1 MSDANAHGRVVLA
14 TIVAGGGSVRALDY
28 AAERLVTPELFFADT
43 VQLKLFLLLERYR
56 RQAGGIMSREVLSDL
71 LRGRKPGTV
80 QMYEEAYDG
89 FAETLPEE
97 HQFRHSV
104 DQLREL
110 AADRATG
117 EAFALGRQILAA
129 SEAEPVKLDDGRAL
143 WGHLEARAYVQAAL
157 ADAEQ
162 LGAESDTPVTDVARD
177 GDEVMAAYARAKEM
191 RRSGKRIGVAFG
203 MPRLDSY
210 LGGGVGNG
218 LALVVAGTTVGKSS
232 LCVQAAWYNAV
243 IEGRNVLVF
252 TTEQHCHEVRLKL
265 VARHSRLPKFSL
277 AQGLDTARM
286 RGGWLNEEEERILA
300 WVLDDLKT
308 TGGYGSIEVV
318 QMPEHC
324 TVPMW
329 TGRAESMGRRRR
341 PDLMVFDYLQLCD
354 PAQRTR
360 DNKEHENQSGIV
372 KASHRWGQTA
382 FHGIGVP
389 LISPWQANQGGSQAL
404 RGGGGGFSLDTHM
417 SQSSEAAKTAGT
429 VITLAAPE
437 EDTSRGRAAPLV
449 LTVEKNRDYARGG
462 RFQVV
467 ADYATSHFS
476 DREDMDED
484 PIDLGE

>member
-1 MSDANAHGRVVLA
+1 MDSVAHGKTVLA
-14 TIVAGGGSVRALDY
+14 TIVAAGGSVKALDY
-28 AAERLVTPELFFADT
+28 AAERLAVPELFFTDT

-80 QMYEEAYDG
+80 QLFEEAYDG
-89 FAETLPEE
+89 FAAVLPAE
-97 HQFRHSV
+97 HQFRHAV

-110 AADRATG
+110 AAERFTG
-117 EAFALGRQILAA
+117 EALAVGRQVLAA
-129 SEAEPVKLDDGRAL
+129 SEAEPARLEDGRAL

-162 LGAESDTPVTDVARD
+162 LGADADTPATDIARD

-191 RRSGKRIGVAFG
+191 RNAKKRIGVAFG
-203 MPRLDSY
+203 IDSLDKY
-210 LGGGVGNG
+210 LGGGIGMG

-232 LCVQAAWYNAV
+232 LCVQAAWFNAV
-243 IEGRNVLVF
+243 IERRNVLVF
-252 TTEQHCHEVRLKL
+252 TTEQHAHEVRLKL
-265 VARHSRLPKFSL
+265 VARHSRLPQFGL
-277 AQGLDTARM
+277 AQGLDTARI
-286 RGGWLNEEEERILA
+286 RGGWLNEEEEGILA
-300 WVLDDLKT
+300 RVLDDLKT
-308 TGGYGSIEVV
+308 GDYGGLEVV

-329 TGRAESMGRRRR
+329 TGRAESIGRRRR
-341 PDLMVFDYLQLCD
+341 PDLLVFDYLQLCD
-354 PAQRTR
+354 PVQRSR
-360 DNKEHENQSGIV
+360 DSKEHESQSGIV
-372 KASHRWGQTA
+372 KSSHRWGQTA
-382 FHGIGVP
+382 FRGHGVA
-389 LISPWQANQGGSQAL
+389 LLSPWQANQGGAQAL

-417 SQSSEAAKTAGT
+417 SQTKEAGNTAGT
-429 VITLAAPE
+429 VLALAALE

-476 DREDMDED
+476 DREEMAED
-484 PIDLGE
+484 PIDLGD

>member
-1 MSDANAHGRVVLA
+1 MADATVHGKTVLSA
-14 TIVAGGGSVRALDY
+14 VVAGGGSVRALDY
-28 AAERLVTPELFFADT
+28 AAEKLVVPELFFTDA
-43 VQLKLFLLLERYR
+43 VQLKIFLLLERYR
-56 RQAGGIMSREVLSDL
+56 RQAGGIMSREALSDL

-80 QMYEEAYDG
+80 QLFEEAYDG
-89 FAETLPEE
+89 FAAFVPEE
-97 HQFRHSV
+97 HQFRHAV

-117 EAFALGRQILAA
+117 EALAVGRQVLAA
-129 SEAEPVKLDDGRAL
+129 SEAEPVSLDDGRKL

-162 LGAESDTPVTDVARD
+162 LGAESDAPVTDVARD
-177 GDEVMAAYARAKEM
+177 GDEVMAAYARAREM

-203 MPRLDSY
+203 MPSLDSY
-210 LGGGVGNG
+210 LGGGIGNG
-218 LALVVAGTTVGKSS
+218 LCLVVAGTTVGKSS

-243 IEGRNVLVF
+243 TEGRNVLVF

-265 VARHSRLPKFSL
+265 VARHSRLSKFGL
-277 AQGLDTARM
+277 ARGLDTARI
-286 RGGWLNEEEERILA
+286 RGGWLTEEEESILA

-308 TGGYGSIEVV
+308 GGYGRLEVV
-318 QMPEHC
+318 QMPERC

-329 TGRAESMGRRRR
+329 TGRAESIGRRSR

-360 DNKEHENQSGIV
+360 DNKDHENQSGIV
-372 KASHRWGQTA
+372 KAAHRWGQAA
-382 FHGIGVP
+382 FHGHGVP
-389 LISPWQANQGGSQAL
+389 LISPWQANQGGAQAL
-404 RGGGGGFSLDTHM
+404 RGGGGFSLDTHM

-437 EDTSRGRAAPLV
+437 EDSTRGRAAPLV

-467 ADYATSHFS
+467 ADYATSHFA